1 MTRKQVSEMLD
12 SDPSPG
18 IAQGFLMETKAMV
31 ERGEKAFFARH
42 GHAGK
47 RKTAFNRG
55 GTITELDIEE
65 YNATHNY

>member
-1 MTRKQVSEMLD
+1 MNRKQVSEMLD

-31 ERGEKAFFARH
+31 DRGEKAFFDRH
-42 GHAGK
+42 PK
-47 RKTAFNRG
+47 RKQRTAFNRG
-55 GTITELDIEE
+55 GTMQELDIEE